1 MEIMITIGVT
11 AGGHRL
17 RFTNK
22 SAAFEAEM
30 AVSARH
36 RLAPRR
42 VFAALE
48 RADVLGQRDF
58 SAHLRVHGWML
69 RVGWET
75 GDWREVVGQLMRLAL
90 VPLGH
95 LVGRLPIGNTGG
107 ANVSAFAPM
116 AIPPDL
122 KRLLQGRD
130 R

>member
-1 MEIMITIGVT
+1 MTGPASPRIE
-11 AGGHRL
+11 
-17 RFTNK
+17 
-22 SAAFEAEM
+22 AFEAKI

-36 RLAPRR
+36 RLAGYPRR
-42 VFAALE
+42 AFAALE
-48 RADVLGQRDF
+48 RAHVLGQRDF

-75 GDWREVVGQLMRLAL
+75 GDWRKVVGQLMRLAL

-116 AIPPDL
+116 TIPPDL